1 MMRRVLEH
9 TGRAEQH
16 RLPSVPRRA
25 VVHARPVLVGSR
37 RRPERTSPP
46 PRPCSVRAPPICPA
60 RRGECMEPARIA
72 QRRPGRAPS
81 TENVL

>member
-1 MMRRVLEH
+1 MMGRAPDH